1 MMKQCIAHLRLKPQ
15 VIIVDEVDYLINS
28 LKIVET
34 LRDLHDLTGV
44 PIVLIGMQEAKNK
57 LGKYRHLYD
66 RISEI
71 VEFKPFSKVDADI
84 IIDELSEIKIT
95 DEAKEIIF
103 ERINRF
109 RQLIKCISGIE
120 NLAKTNGLKTI
131 EAKHVKGLYIE

>member
-1 MMKQCIAHLRLKPQ
+1 MMKHCIAHLRLKPQ

-71 VEFKPFSKVDADI
+71 VEFKPFSKEDADI